1 VLHETVIHIVDDD
14 DAVRISLGRL
24 LRSVGYT
31 AIMYASANEFLQADL
46 PDRPGCLVLDVRMP
60 GTNGLDLQ
68 EHLNRNLIE
77 LPLILMT
84 GYGDIQMSV
93 RAMKAGAVDFLT
105 KPFRDQDM
113 LDAIDIA
120 VELHRTRR
128 TDPTRSVTLKARYDR
143 LSARERQ
150 VMKLA
155 CAGRLNKQI
164 AAELGIQEVTVK
176 MHRAAA
182 MRKMQSRS
190 LAELAR
196 MAQTLGLFDGS
207 D

>member
-1 VLHETVIHIVDDD
+1 MLHETVIHIVDDD
-14 DAVRISLGRL
+14 DAVLTSLGRL

-46 PDRPGCLVLDVRMP
+46 PDRPGCVVLDVRMP

-105 KPFRDQDM
+105 KPLRDQDM
-113 LDAIDIA
+113 LDAIGAA
-120 VELHRTRR
+120 VELHRNRR

-143 LSARERQ
+143 LSTRERQ
-150 VMKLA
+150 VMRLA

-196 MAQTLGLFDGS
+196 MAQTLGLFNGS

>member
-1 VLHETVIHIVDDD
+1 
-14 DAVRISLGRL
+14 
-24 LRSVGYT
+24 
-31 AIMYASANEFLQADL
+31 
-46 PDRPGCLVLDVRMP
+46 
-60 GTNGLDLQ
+60 
-68 EHLNRNLIE
+68 
-77 LPLILMT
+77 MT

-93 RAMKAGAVDFLT
+93 RAMKGGAVDFLT